1 MIYFKRYNWE
11 KYKGYS
17 SHLDTALTYLAS
29 NDLNALVAGR
39 NEVDGENVFINRM
52 TYTTMM
58 EEDTFFE
65 AHLNYIDIHVVLDGQ
80 EYIGVSDIQVLE
92 EFDRDEAADFIGY
105 KGSIEG
111 KCLMNETNML
121 VVFPEDAHMV
131 KMMCDA
137 QSKVE
142 KVVVKV
148 RV

>member
-1 MIYFKRYNWE
+1 MIYFKRHNWE

-17 SHLDTALTYLAS
+17 NYLDTALAYLAS

-52 TYTTMM
+52 TYTTMT
-58 EEDTFFE
+58 EEEAFFE
-65 AHLNYIDIHVVLDGQ
+65 AHLEYIDIHVVLAGQ
-80 EYIGVSDIQVLE
+80 EYIGVSDIHVLD

-105 KGSIEG
+105 KGEIES
-111 KCLMNETNML
+111 KCLMNDTNML

-131 KMMCDA
+131 KMMCDT
-137 QSKVE
+137 QSVVE
-142 KVVVKV
+142 KMVVKV